1 MEALIGVI
9 FDIYI
14 YTVYVHIDSRILCLY
29 TYTYT
34 VYIHIICV
42 YLCVHILYIYMYMY
56 HNHIIIYVQVPFHRA
71 FFKGYRICEDETAT
85 KTNFES
91 ALKVHSPKRRHTV
104 PTWRIIP
111 ASGWLVT
118 TFTSHVGHLEREPPY
133 LRGLLTKWDEPPS
146 REATCDLNAPPLD
159 LCQKSSSRNLR

>member
-9 FDIYI
+9 FDIYIYI

-133 LRGLLTKWDEPPS
+133 LWGLTNHGS
-146 REATCDLNAPPLD
+146 
-159 LCQKSSSRNLR
+159 